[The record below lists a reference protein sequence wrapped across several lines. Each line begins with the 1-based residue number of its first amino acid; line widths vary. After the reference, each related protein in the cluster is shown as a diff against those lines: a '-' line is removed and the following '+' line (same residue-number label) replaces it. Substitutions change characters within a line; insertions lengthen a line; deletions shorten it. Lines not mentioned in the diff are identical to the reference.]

1 MQMKWAKSRCK
12 KENAMRSLS
21 DSALMEKLRDGDMA
35 ALEVIYE
42 RYRDMVEAAIRRIIP
57 NVSYADVE
65 ELTHDIFI
73 ALLKATP
80 NFDPTR
86 RLKSWLYGIAVN
98 NAARERRR
106 GSVHRNLLGRH
117 RAETEA
123 FGLHIVDSPS
133 ERVESRRDL
142 IQAFNA
148 LPKGQH
154 DVMILHAIE
163 GFTGEEIAEILN
175 IKVKT
180 VWTRLHRARKTLS
193 ITMTSPKKGRHSR
206 GDLQ

>member
-1 MQMKWAKSRCK
+1 MQIKCTTFQYQKQI
-12 KENAMRSLS
+12 AMRSLS
-21 DSALMEKLRDGDMA
+21 DNELMEMLRNGDMA

-80 NFDPTR
+80 NFDPTK

-106 GSVHRNLLGRH
+106 GWVHRNLLGKH

-133 ERVESRRDL
+133 AQVESRRDL

-154 DVMILHAIE
+154 DVMVLHAIE
-163 GFTGEEIAEILN
+163 GFTGEEIAAILN

-193 ITMTSPKKGRHSR
+193 TKMYSPKKGRHPR